1 MSSEISAKWRYTA
14 VADSMAA
21 LVFFAAVLFLAALG
35 FLAAGAFFAGDLGAL
50 GFFSTTGWKHE
61 SVLKS

>member
-1 MSSEISAKWRYTA
+1 MGKAAA
-14 VADSMAA
+14 V

-50 GFFSTTGWKHE
+50 GFSSTAA
-61 SVLKS
+61 

>member
-1 MSSEISAKWRYTA
+1 MGKAAA
-14 VADSMAA
+14 V

-50 GFFSTTGWKHE
+50 GFFSTAA
-61 SVLKS
+61 